1 MSRILVVEDSP
12 TQALEMEALLEDAG
26 FTVTVVSDGNEAL
39 RCVRAAPP
47 DLVVTDL
54 ELPGMDGL
62 MLIEILK
69 KEYPFV
75 PVVLVTVHGSEDLVV
90 RALRVGAA
98 SYVPKRLLIRDLIP
112 TLKDVLAVAV
122 GKARRQQVARSMT
135 RVESQ
140 FVLDND
146 ASLITPLVRHIEE
159 DLSAMKF
166 GDPATLTRIGVALRE
181 ALVNA
186 IEHGNLELN
195 AELRQGEGRAY
206 RELWNQRRRETPYR
220 ERGVYF
226 TAIVSPTEATFIIR
240 DEGPGFN
247 PKSLTDPTDPSQL
260 MRESG
265 RGILLIKA
273 FMDEVTHNTVGNEIT
288 MRKRAVPPQSRDE
301 PGTHGRRP

>member
-26 FTVTVVSDGNEAL
+26 FSVTVVGDGKSAL
-39 RCVRAAPP
+39 RSVRMSTPE
-47 DLVVTDL
+47 LVVTDL

-62 MLIEILK
+62 SLIETFK

-75 PVVLVTVHGSEDLVV
+75 PVILVTAHGSEELVA

-98 SYVPKRLLIRDLIP
+98 SYVPKRSLLRDLIP
-112 TLKDVLAVAV
+112 TLKDVLAVSAS
-122 GKARRQQVARSMT
+122 KARRQQVARSMT

-159 DLSAMKF
+159 DLAAMKF
-166 GDPATLTRIGVALRE
+166 CDPTTLTRIGVALRE

-186 IEHGNLELN
+186 IEHGNLELSS
-195 AELRQGEGRAY
+195 ELRQGEGKAY
-206 RELWNQRRRETPYR
+206 RDLGNQRRRETPYR
-220 ERGVYF
+220 DRGVYF
-226 TAIVSPTEATFIIR
+226 TSIVSPTEATFIIR
-240 DEGPGFN
+240 DDGPGFD
-247 PKSLTDPTDPSQL
+247 PKHLNDPTEPSQI

-273 FMDEVTHNTVGNEIT
+273 FMDEVSHNEAGNEIT
-288 MRKRAVPPQSRDE
+288 MRKRA
-301 PGTHGRRP
+301 GTPSA